1 MATLTAFR
9 FDTVDGADNALGVI
23 SMLQEQELIA
33 ILDAALVSWPKGKT
47 RPRTRQIVWPTRT
60 QLLDGTFWGMLFGLI
75 FFVPV
80 LDAGGRAEA
89 DRLTSALSD
98 VGIDDTFIYQVRSR
112 LTEGTSALFVLS
124 QDAVMDRINDA
135 LKGKK
140 PDLIAINLPHDEEMK
155 LRNLFGPAS
164 TPPPRAPIAT
174 S

>member
-23 SMLQEQELIA
+23 SVLQEQELIA
-33 ILDAALVSWPKGKT
+33 ILDLALVSWPRGKN
-47 RPRTRQIVWPTRT
+47 RPRTRHVIWPTRA

-80 LDAGGRAEA
+80 LDAGRRAEA

-98 VGIDDTFIYQVRSR
+98 VGIDDNFIYQVRSR
-112 LTEGTSALFVLS
+112 LIEGTSALFVLL
-124 QDAVMDRINDA
+124 QDAVMDKISDA
-135 LKGKK
+135 AKGKK
-140 PDLIAINLPHDEEMK
+140 PDLIAINLPRDEEVK

-164 TPPPRAPIAT
+164 TPPPWARP
-174 S
+174 

>member
-23 SMLQEQELIA
+23 SMLQEQELIT

-47 RPRTRQIVWPTRT
+47 RPRTRQIVWPMRT

-80 LDAGGRAEA
+80 LDTRRAET

-135 LKGKK
+135 SKGKK
-140 PDLIAINLPHDEEMK
+140 PDLIAINLPRDEEMK

-164 TPPPRAPIAT
+164 TPPPRCP
-174 S
+174 

>member
-33 ILDAALVSWPKGKT
+33 ILDAALVSWPKGKN
-47 RPRTRQIVWPTRT
+47 RPSTRQVVSPTGT

-80 LDAGGRAEA
+80 LDAGCRAEA

-164 TPPPRAPIAT
+164 TPPPRARIAT

>member
-47 RPRTRQIVWPTRT
+47 RPRTRQVVWPTRT

-80 LDAGGRAEA
+80 LDTRRAET

-135 LKGKK
+135 SKGKK
-140 PDLIAINLPHDEEMK
+140 PDLIAINLPHNEEMK

-164 TPPPRAPIAT
+164 TPPRPPIAN

>member
-1 MATLTAFR
+1 MATLTTFR
-9 FDTVDGADNALGVI
+9 FDTADGADNALGVI

-80 LDAGGRAEA
+80 LDTRRAET

-124 QDAVMDRINDA
+124 RDAVMDGSTMSQRA
-135 LKGKK
+135 KS
-140 PDLIAINLPHDEEMK
+140 LIS
-155 LRNLFGPAS
+155 LRSIFYP
-164 TPPPRAPIAT
+164 TRR
-174 S
+174 

>member
-9 FDTVDGADNALGVI
+9 FDTVDVADNALGVI

-33 ILDAALVSWPKGKT
+33 ILDAAVVSWPKGKT
-47 RPRTRQIVWPTRT
+47 RPRTRQVVWPTRT

-80 LDAGGRAEA
+80 LDTRRAET

-135 LKGKK
+135 SKGKK
-140 PDLIAINLPHDEEMK
+140 PDLIAINLPHNEEMK

-164 TPPPRAPIAT
+164 TPSPRCP
-174 S
+174 

>member
-80 LDAGGRAEA
+80 LDTRRAET

-124 QDAVMDRINDA
+124 PDAVMDRINDA
-135 LKGKK
+135 SKGRRK

-164 TPPPRAPIAT
+164 TPPPRAPIST